1 MTTTRLERWTA
12 RVALAAA
19 MIGSPA
25 AFGGTSGHVGV
36 FSEYVFR
43 GIVAE
48 GGAAVQGGIDY
59 AHESG
64 ALAGVW
70 VSNANPFGGNEL
82 DVYAGYLH
90 KFSDKLLVDVGGL
103 FYIFSEDEE
112 FPLVDSDGDG
122 IPDRR
127 EDLDTL
133 EFFATVFAG
142 PLKLQVYYSD
152 DYLATDEEGFY
163 YSGTW
168 TQPVK
173 QGLSIALQAGYTH
186 GDGTDLIYGDSYVD
200 YSLSLN
206 KALSEGLVF
215 SLAFIDTN
223 LKDEGRFVGTE
234 DDPKFLVSAKQTFA
248 F

>member
-1 MTTTRLERWTA
+1 MKLDRWTVRLA
-12 RVALAAA
+12 LSAALTSSATALA
-19 MIGSPA
+19 
-25 AFGGTSGHVGV
+25 GTTGHVGV

-64 ALAGVW
+64 ALAGIW
-70 VSNANPFGGNEL
+70 TSNANPFGGNEL

-90 KFSDKLLVDVGGL
+90 KFSDKLLVDVGAL

-112 FPLVDSDGDG
+112 SPLVDTDGDG
-122 IPDRR
+122 VPDKR

-133 EFFATVFAG
+133 ELFTTVFAG
-142 PLKLQVYYSD
+142 PLKLQAYYSD
-152 DYLATDEEGFY
+152 DYLATDEDGYY

-168 TQPVK
+168 TQLIK
-173 QGLSIALQAGYTH
+173 QGLNVALQAGYTH

-200 YSLSLN
+200 YSLTLN
-206 KALSEGLVF
+206 KTISEGLVF

-223 LKDEGRFVGTE
+223 LKDEGRFIGTE
-234 DDPKFLVSAKQTFA
+234 DDPKFLVSAKRTFA